1 MFDFNDAAPQNTNEL
16 IPAKTMAKVIATIK
30 PGTHGQGG
38 WETKSQSGFEYLNME
53 FTITSAPMAK
63 RKIFQNAGIG
73 GVTDGHE
80 KAAEIA
86 RTFLRSMLESAR
98 GIDPKDETD
107 KARKL
112 RTINDWGDLVE
123 LEFAVEIGIEKGKD
137 GYADKNKIARVITPE
152 HKLYKQ
158 VMGGET
164 ILPGGGDKAATV
176 SGHVAAAAKATGTS
190 TAVPAWAR

>member
-1 MFDFNDAAPQNTNEL
+1 MFDFNDAAPQQNSEL

-38 WETKSQSGFEYLNME
+38 WETKSKSGFEYLNME
-53 FTITSAPMAK
+53 FTIVSSPMAK

-80 KAAEIA
+80 KAVEIT
-86 RTFLRSMLESAR
+86 RTFLRSLLESAR

-107 KARKL
+107 KAREARK
-112 RTINDWGDLVE
+112 IKDWGDLVE
-123 LEFAVEIGIEKGKD
+123 MEFAAEIGIEKGKD
-137 GYADKNKIARVITPE
+137 GYADKNKIQKVITPD

-164 ILPGGGDKAATV
+164 ILPGGAEKPAAAPA
-176 SGHVAAAAKATGTS
+176 HVAAKATPS
-190 TAVPAWAR
+190 AAVPAWAR

>member
-1 MFDFNDAAPQNTNEL
+1 MFDFNDAAPQGSNEL

-30 PGTHGQGG
+30 PGSHGQGG

-53 FTITSAPMAK
+53 FTIVSAPMAK
-63 RKIFQNAGIG
+63 RKIFQNVGIG

-80 KAAEIA
+80 KAAEIT

-107 KARKL
+107 KAREARK
-112 RTINDWGDLVE
+112 IKDWGDLVE
-123 LEFAVEIGIEKGKD
+123 MEFAAEIGIEKGKD
-137 GYADKNKIARVITPE
+137 GYADKNKIARVITPD

-158 VMGGET
+158 VMSGET
-164 ILPGGGDKAATV
+164 ILPGGEDKAATV
-176 SGHVAAAAKATGTS
+176 SGHVAAAKPTGTS

>member
-1 MFDFNDAAPQNTNEL
+1 MFDFNDAAPQQNSEL
-16 IPAKTMAKVIATIK
+16 IPAKTMANVIAPIK

-38 WETKSQSGFEYLNME
+38 WETKSKSGFEYLNME
-53 FTITSAPMAK
+53 FTIVSAPMAK

-80 KAAEIA
+80 KAVEIT

-107 KARKL
+107 KARKG
-112 RTINDWGDLVE
+112 RVINDWGDLVE
-123 LEFAVEIGIEKGKD
+123 MEFAAEIGIEKGKD
-137 GYADKNKIARVITPE
+137 GYADKNKIQRVITPD

-158 VMGGET
+158 IMSGET
-164 ILPGGGDKAATV
+164 ILPGGGEKPASAPA
-176 SGHVAAAAKATGTS
+176 HVAAKATTPS